1 MFETGKRYM
10 TCGVVSEIPL
20 DIQLILWGLIDK
32 LKTKNEQLD
41 YLQIFELAKKNEN
54 TQYIKHIQ
62 EVPPYKNES
71 TFRHNTPVNK
81 KIYVIDDKTHSTMLL
96 AEEY

>member
-1 MFETGKRYM
+1 MFEAGKRYM

-20 DIQLILWGLIDK
+20 DIQLILWELIDK
-32 LKTKNEQLD
+32 LKIKIKLD
-41 YLQIFELAKKNEN
+41 YLQIFELERKNEN

-62 EVPPYKNES
+62 EVPSYKNEI
-71 TFRHNTPVNK
+71 TFRYDAPVNK

-96 AEEY
+96 SEEY